1 MSAACRDDVLIFFA
15 DCMVRERV
23 HVMEQYIYK
32 NQKKMAL
39 GITTG
44 SCAAL
49 TAKAAAL
56 HLTGYGPVQESS
68 LMTPKGIRVTFPV
81 VLSEADEIH
90 AEYGIQKDSGDDPD
104 VTHGTMIY
112 SEVRRI
118 EKDAQIPE
126 FAFRSDRYPNLYL
139 DGGEGVGRVTQP
151 GLTQPVGYAAI
162 NEVPRF
168 MIFQAVADV
177 LDSADENGTFLI
189 TVRIPEGKSLAKK
202 TFNPRLGI
210 VEGISVLGTSGIIEP
225 MSDKAIVDTTETL
238 IRQKKEQGYETLLV
252 TPGNYGQGYVT
263 DYLKMDLSSSIKCS
277 NFMGET
283 IDLAVSYGF
292 QKFLL
297 VGNIGKIAK
306 LSAGIMNTHSHTA
319 DCRWEILAANAA
331 MCGASPELLK
341 TLEGCITTEEM
352 LKYLDA
358 EQILSP
364 VMDRIMQRIAKVV
377 RMRAG
382 DAMETGVYMFSEN
395 YGLLGKTEGAEE
407 ILAAVKEEYQK
418 RG

>member
-1 MSAACRDDVLIFFA
+1 
-15 DCMVRERV
+15 
-23 HVMEQYIYK
+23 MEQFIYK

-49 TAKAAAL
+49 TARAAAL
-56 HLTGYGPVQESS
+56 HLCGFGPVSEST

-81 VLSEADEIH
+81 VCSSAEDGFC
-90 AEYGIQKDSGDDPD
+90 EYGIQKDSGDDPD
-104 VTHGTMIY
+104 VTHGTYIY
-112 SEVRRI
+112 ASLKKLPDEEAPSGCVF
-118 EKDAQIPE
+118 QSPLN
-126 FAFRSDRYPNLYL
+126 PNLFL
-139 DGGEGVGRVTQP
+139 DGGEGVGRVTKP

-162 NEVPRF
+162 NEVPRS
-168 MIFQAVADV
+168 MIFQAVSEV
-177 LDSADENGTFLI
+177 LDTADAEGTYLI
-189 TVRIPEGKSLAKK
+189 TVRIPEGRALAKR

-210 VEGISVLGTSGIIEP
+210 EDGISVLGTSGIIEP

-238 IRQKKEQGYETLLV
+238 IRQRKELGYRTILV

-263 DYLKMDLSSSIKCS
+263 DYLGLDLSDSIKCS

-292 QKFLL
+292 SEFLL

-331 MCGASPELLK
+331 VCGASPDLLE

-352 LKYLDA
+352 LKYLDGA
-358 EQILSP
+358 QLLKP
-364 VMDRIMQRIAKVV
+364 VMKRIMDRIEQVV
-377 RMRAG
+377 CRRAG
-382 DAMETGVYMFSEN
+382 EEMKIGVFMFSEN
-395 YGLLGKTEGAEE
+395 YGLLGETSEAQA
-407 ILAAVKEEYQK
+407 ILAAIKTDAE
-418 RG
+418 RGGAAG

>member
-1 MSAACRDDVLIFFA
+1 
-15 DCMVRERV
+15 
-23 HVMEQYIYK
+23 MEQYIYK

-49 TAKAAAL
+49 TARAAAL
-56 HLTGYGPVQESS
+56 HLTGFGPVEEST

-81 VLSEADEIH
+81 ELSDAGETF

-104 VTHGTMIY
+104 VTHGTRIY
-112 SEVRRI
+112 SCVRMVTDS
-118 EKDAQIPE
+118 EIPE
-126 FAFRSDRYPNLYL
+126 LAFHSELYPDLFL
-139 DGGEGVGRVTQP
+139 DGGEGVGRVTKP

-162 NEVPRF
+162 NEVPRQ
-168 MIFQAVADV
+168 MIFQAVSDV
-177 LDSADENGTFLI
+177 LDAADAQGKFLI
-189 TVRIPEGKSLAKK
+189 TIRIPEGKALAKR

-210 VEGISVLGTSGIIEP
+210 VDGISVLGTSGIIEP
-225 MSDKAIVDTTETL
+225 MSDKALVDTTEVL
-238 IRQKKEQGYETLLV
+238 IRQRKNLGHETLLV

-263 DYLKMDLSSSIKCS
+263 DCLGMDLSDSIKCS

-292 QKFLL
+292 RKFLL

-319 DCRWEILAANAA
+319 DCRWEIIAANAA
-331 MCGASPELLK
+331 VCGASPELLK
-341 TLEGCITTEEM
+341 TMEGCITTEEM

-358 EQILSP
+358 ENLVEP
-364 VMDRIMQRIAKVV
+364 VMGRIMERIERYVSL
-377 RMRAG
+377 RAG
-382 DAMETGVYMFSEN
+382 ESMLTGVYMFSEK
-395 YGLLGKTEGAEE
+395 YGLLGRTTHAEE
-407 ILAAVKEEYQK
+407 ILAAIKAEAE
-418 RG
+418 GI

>member
-1 MSAACRDDVLIFFA
+1 
-15 DCMVRERV
+15 
-23 HVMEQYIYK
+23 MEQFIYK

-49 TAKAAAL
+49 TARAAAL
-56 HLTGYGPVQESS
+56 HLCGYGPVSESS

-81 VLSEADEIH
+81 VLSCEEAGLC
-90 AEYGIQKDSGDDPD
+90 EYGIQKDSGDDPD
-104 VTHGTMIY
+104 VTHGTYIY
-112 SEVRRI
+112 SSLKKLSDGERPSGPVF
-118 EKDAQIPE
+118 QSPE
-126 FAFRSDRYPNLYL
+126 HPNLFL
-139 DGGEGVGRVTQP
+139 DGGEGVGRVTKP

-162 NEVPRF
+162 NEVPRS
-168 MIFQAVADV
+168 MIFQAVAEV
-177 LDSADENGTFLI
+177 LDAADNEGVYLI
-189 TVRIPEGKSLAKK
+189 TVRIPEGRTLAKK

-210 VEGISVLGTSGIIEP
+210 EDGISVLGTSGIIEP

-238 IRQKKEQGYETLLV
+238 IRQRKELGYRTILV

-263 DYLKMDLSSSIKCS
+263 DYLGLDLSDSIKCS

-292 QKFLL
+292 SEFLL

-331 MCGASPELLK
+331 VCGASPELLK

-352 LKYLDA
+352 LKYLDSA
-358 EQILSP
+358 KLLAP
-364 VMDRIMQRIAKVV
+364 VMQRIMDRIEQVV
-377 RMRAG
+377 RHRAG
-382 DAMETGVYMFSEN
+382 DEMKIGVYMFSEN
-395 YGLLGKTEGAEE
+395 YGLLGETSQAQE
-407 ILAAVKEEYQK
+407 ILAAIKTEVESVGAVGKS
-418 RG
+418 